1 MAASARK
8 TRQQNM
14 CIDYATG
21 YLVLNFYVSIL
32 TTYRLPDDYLLAIY
46 SFV

>member
-1 MAASARK
+1 MAAYAAVAASARK

-14 CIDYATG
+14 GIDYATE

-32 TTYRLPDDYLLAIY
+32 TTYRLPE
-46 SFV
+46 